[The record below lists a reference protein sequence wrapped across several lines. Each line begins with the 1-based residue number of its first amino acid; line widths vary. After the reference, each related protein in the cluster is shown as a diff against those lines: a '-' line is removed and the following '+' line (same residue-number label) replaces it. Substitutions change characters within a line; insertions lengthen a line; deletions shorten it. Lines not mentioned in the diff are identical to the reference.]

1 MHFIFHK
8 YHGTGNDFI
17 LIDNRN
23 GNFQPPDNNYQAL
36 IAHLCHR
43 QLGIGADGLIL
54 LSKSQRADFRMTYFN
69 SDGREGSLCGNGSR
83 CLAAFACQSG
93 LVADKH
99 MTFEAADGRH
109 TATIL
114 SQTGSL
120 FEVKVELLPVS
131 PPEKTAKNRYFVN
144 TGSPHLVV
152 FVDDLDNLDV
162 VSEGRRLRHT
172 PPWYHEGINVD
183 FVSTK
188 AHNKLSVRTYERGVE
203 NETLSCGTGVTA
215 AAIAAWV
222 NDPGEAS
229 MQYHITTQ
237 GGSLEVSFSPAKK
250 NQPNFTDIYL
260 TGPAQFVYKGEMVY

>member
-1 MHFIFHK
+1 MHFSFYK

-17 LIDNRN
+17 LIDNRS
-23 GNFQPPDNNYQAL
+23 GNFQPPDNNRQAF

-54 LSKSQRADFRMTYFN
+54 LSQSQAADFRMTYFN

-83 CLAAFACQSG
+83 CLAAFAYQSG
-93 LVADKH
+93 FVTDKH

-109 TATIL
+109 KATIL

-120 FEVKVELLPVS
+120 FQVKVELLPVS
-131 PPEKTAKNRYFVN
+131 PPEKTEEDRYFVN

-152 FVDDLDNLDV
+152 FVDDLNNLDV

-172 PPWYHEGINVD
+172 PPWKNEGVNIN
-183 FVSTK
+183 FVSTETR
-188 AHNKLSVRTYERGVE
+188 NQLSVRTYERGVE

-222 NDPGEAS
+222 KDPGETS
-229 MQYHITTQ
+229 THYHITTK
-237 GGSLEVSFSPAKK
+237 GGLLEVSFSPAKK
-250 NQPNFTDIYL
+250 NQPHFANIYL